1 MNQVISQYVVTSP
14 ATPPRLLTR
23 EQLAQALQMSVRS
36 LDGLLKTGALP
47 AGLRSGRRLY
57 WDAGVVGAWLK
68 KALAEQHEWM
78 KT

>member
-1 MNQVISQYVVTSP
+1 MNQVI
-14 ATPPRLLTR
+14 L
-23 EQLAQALQMSVRS
+23 
-36 LDGLLKTGALP
+36 TGALP
-47 AGLRSGRRLY
+47 VGLRSGRRLH